1 MKRLEVEYYVSKK
14 SAAARRD
21 EEDKRCSPF
30 KPPTLTEET
39 WRLEEV
45 PDALLTWMSG
55 PGTFTIM

>member
-1 MKRLEVEYYVSKK
+1 MLA
-14 SAAARRD
+14 AAARRD